1 MILLSLFI
9 TEYFAGEVA
18 YYALDGDV
26 FLGAYGEFS
35 KAIDLSLMY
44 YPVVATIDFMVWKY
58 LWGRRGSTAGTSAGT
73 DGERERIYMN
83 LAACSLLVNTYG
95 CAIYTLDATTQAYEG
110 MLLALLILKM
120 TLLDKALQDAGRF
133 ILDFSRRI
141 CASLVCSPSLVYA
154 TELFKSQGRAQ
165 A

>member
-18 YYALDGDV
+18 YYALDGDI

-58 LWGRRGSTAGTSAGT
+58 LWGRSVSGAKGT

-83 LAACSLLVNTYG
+83 LAACSLLVNIYG
-95 CAIYTLDATTQAYEG
+95 CAIYALDAHTQAYEG

-141 CASLVCSPSLVYA
+141 CASLVHSPSLVYA
-154 TELFKSQGRAQ
+154 TELFKGQGRAQ